1 MDDVVY
7 YSSPLLPNTSK
18 METVLIPALDSIGV
32 WQLLAEFLLQ
42 GCPSLKGA
50 ALPKV
55 FSSLHGCRVHL
66 FSIHFSINRSS
77 PNRRQK

>member
-18 METVLIPALDSIGV
+18 METVLIPALDSICG

-50 ALPKV
+50 AFPKV
-55 FSSLHGCRVHL
+55 FF
-66 FSIHFSINRSS
+66 FSAWLQGDGACI
-77 PNRRQK
+77 Q

>member
-7 YSSPLLPNTSK
+7 YSRPLLPNTSK

-55 FSSLHGCRVHL
+55 FSSLHGCRETEPVSNKFL
-66 FSIHFSINRSS
+66 RQGYIS
-77 PNRRQK
+77 PDS